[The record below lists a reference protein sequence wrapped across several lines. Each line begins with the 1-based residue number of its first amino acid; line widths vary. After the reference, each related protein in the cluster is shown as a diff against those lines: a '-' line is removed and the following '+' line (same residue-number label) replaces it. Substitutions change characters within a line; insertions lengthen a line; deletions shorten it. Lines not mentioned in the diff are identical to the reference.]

1 MRTLCFVTEK
11 MLISCHHYESPN
23 NVVISLDHPPTDH
36 NGCHYRW
43 RWETISACPNASFP
57 SILDVNGCKIFHPT
71 KQSFSLHNLRLA
83 QDYQLPK
90 TKSKNLNQTYYIQP
104 CGSSTHCQGT
114 LCVKN
119 AKDSKAK
126 SLGSLNSSQ
135 FFLDE
140 KELRVLYKSTV
151 TCNDL
156 KWMKYSAEIHFVCD
170 ENAKEAKIELLQE
183 LPCHPI
189 FKWLTSKI
197 CPAFISS
204 RPMIHPYIGGS
215 SSSSFWTLSIVFILA
230 LIVIAMVMKKPFYRE
245 RAKDAFVWMKIKLF
259 HRRREDTNL
268 LVDSN
273 VIIPAFGTLEVDDD
287 EDLIIA

>member
-1 MRTLCFVTEK
+1 M
-11 MLISCHHYESPN
+11 
-23 NVVISLDHPPTDH
+23 
-36 NGCHYRW
+36 
-43 RWETISACPNASFP
+43 
-57 SILDVNGCKIFHPT
+57 
-71 KQSFSLHNLRLA
+71 
-83 QDYQLPK
+83 
-90 TKSKNLNQTYYIQP
+90 
-104 CGSSTHCQGT
+104 
-114 LCVKN
+114 KN

-140 KELRVLYKSTV
+140 KELRVLYKSKTE
-151 TCNDL
+151 CPDL
-156 KWMKYSAEIHFVCD
+156 KWMKYSSEIHFVCD

-189 FKWLTSKI
+189 FKWRTSKI
-197 CPAFISS
+197 CAAFLS
-204 RPMIHPYIGGS
+204 RPMIHPYIGGGS
-215 SSSSFWTLSIVFILA
+215 SSSSFWTISIVFILA
-230 LIVIAMVMKKPFYRE
+230 LVVIAMVMKKPFYRE
-245 RAKDAFVWMKIKLF
+245 RAKDVFVWMKVKLF